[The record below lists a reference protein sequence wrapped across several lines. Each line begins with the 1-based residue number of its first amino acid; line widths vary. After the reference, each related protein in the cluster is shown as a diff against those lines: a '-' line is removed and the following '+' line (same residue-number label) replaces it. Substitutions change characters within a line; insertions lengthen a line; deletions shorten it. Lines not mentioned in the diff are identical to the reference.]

1 MYARF
6 TTGQV
11 QPGKIEEAIGIIQDA
26 IVPAMTQQRGN
37 RGATFTVDRQT
48 GKVAAVSYWETEADM
63 LGTNESSA
71 YLKDVIAKI
80 TPLLAEPM
88 TIENYEVSLL
98 EGVREGTYIRLT
110 TLQVQPAKVEEA
122 VAIGR
127 EAAQVIREQ
136 PGNKA
141 VVVLT
146 DAKTGKV
153 RVGTA
158 WATEADR
165 AAFQSSGVAD
175 ELRSQLSGLVTE
187 PPGPAEHF
195 ETVVRV

>member
-1 MYARF
+1 MHARF

-11 QPGKIEEAIGIIQDA
+11 QPAKVEEAIGIIRDA

-37 RGATFTVDRQT
+37 RGATFAVDRQT
-48 GKVAAVSYWETEADM
+48 GKVAAVTYWETEADM

-71 YLKDVIAKI
+71 YLKEVIAKI

-98 EGVREGTYIRLT
+98 LGAREGTYIRLT
-110 TLQVQPAKVEEA
+110 TAQIQPTKMDEA
-122 VAIGR
+122 LALVRDTAQA
-127 EAAQVIREQ
+127 AAQQ

-146 DAKTGKV
+146 DAQSGKM
-153 RVGTA
+153 RVGTV

-165 AAFQSSGVAD
+165 AAYQESGAAD
-175 ELRSQLSGLVTE
+175 KQRAQFADLLAQ
-187 PPGPAEHF
+187 PIGPAEHF
-195 ETVVRV
+195 EAVVRV

>member
-6 TTGQV
+6 TSSQV
-11 QPGKIEEAIGIIQDA
+11 QPGKIEEVIGIIRDA
-26 IVPAMTQQRGN
+26 IVPALQQQRGN
-37 RGATFTVDRQT
+37 RGATFAVDRQT

-63 LGTNESSA
+63 LGTNENSA
-71 YLKDVIAKI
+71 YLKEVMAKV
-80 TPLLAEPM
+80 TPLLTQPM

-110 TLQVQPAKVEEA
+110 TLQVQPDKVQEA
-122 VAIGR
+122 LAIGR

-136 PGNKA
+136 PGNQA

-153 RVGTA
+153 RVGTV

-165 AAFQSSGVAD
+165 AAIQSSGVAD
-175 ELRSQLSGLVTE
+175 KLRSRLAGLLTE

>member
-6 TTGQV
+6 TTGQA
-11 QPGKIEEAIGIIQDA
+11 QPGKIEEVIGIIRDA
-26 IVPAMTQQRGN
+26 IVPAMKQQRGI
-37 RGATFTVDRQT
+37 RGATFAVDRQT
-48 GKVAAVSYWETEADM
+48 GKVAAASYWETEADM

-71 YLKDVIAKI
+71 YLKEVIAKI

-110 TLQVQPAKVEEA
+110 TLQVQPTKVEEA

-136 PGNKA
+136 PGNRA

-153 RVGTA
+153 RVGTL

-165 AAFQSSGVAD
+165 AAFQSIGIA
-175 ELRSQLSGLVTE
+175 EKLRSRISGLLDE
-187 PPGPAEHF
+187 PPGPADHF
-195 ETVVRV
+195 EAVVRV